1 MSALTEALVA
11 AQARAINAVS
21 KAYLAGVL
29 DAEAADSQ
37 LKYAGATDDV
47 DRTALLNAL
56 EMIRTYGAAAP
67 AEATQNGGGRQAAS
81 DKQKDYLRRLVTEG
95 NDQAPTEWIGY
106 LSKDEAS
113 KAIEQIKAGS
123 FDIND
128 WQVPF

>member
-21 KAYLAGVL
+21 KAYLASHI
-29 DAEAADSQ
+29 DRDEANDELQ
-37 LKYAGATDDV
+37 TVGATDDV
-47 DRTALLNAL
+47 DRTALLDAL
-56 EMIRTYGAAAP
+56 DTIKRYGAQAPGEPAANG
-67 AEATQNGGGRQAAS
+67 ERQRATQ
-81 DKQKDYLRRLVTEG
+81 KQLDYLRKLVTDA